1 MDRAQ
6 AQANLLLKIRTGS
19 QLYGTARP
27 DSDEDFAGVFAPL
40 APWVYGMRRVEQ
52 VDCGHVAKDAAGKN
66 TAEAVDFTAY
76 EVRKFARLALD
87 NNPNVL
93 ELLFADAPNVVHVT
107 PLGQRLLDGRGL
119 FPHRGL
125 VKRFVGYATSQR
137 HKMRIRIQHYGALK
151 DALAWLDE
159 QHAANPSISLAE
171 VKGHRD
177 ALHQK
182 PPPGFA
188 WKASHAQV
196 GDQSYG
202 YHERVKN
209 VRKKVGA
216 RLASATNRTVL
227 FERHGF
233 DTKFAS
239 HLIRLLMEC
248 RELVQTGTL
257 VFPLAYADELRAI
270 REGALTMP
278 EIEARATA
286 IEDEIRAV
294 TNSPLRTKTAFDEV
308 DALVQDIV
316 RDHLEG
322 AV

>member
-1 MDRAQ
+1 M
-6 AQANLLLKIRTGS
+6 
-19 QLYGTARP
+19 
-27 DSDEDFAGVFAPL
+27 
-40 APWVYGMRRVEQ
+40 
-52 VDCGHVAKDAAGKN
+52 
-66 TAEAVDFTAY
+66 
-76 EVRKFARLALD
+76 
-87 NNPNVL
+87 
-93 ELLFADAPNVVHVT
+93 LFD
-107 PLGQRLLDGRGL
+107 
-119 FPHRGL
+119 
-125 VKRFVGYATSQR
+125 
-137 HKMRIRIQHYGALK
+137 
-151 DALAWLDE
+151 
-159 QHAANPSISLAE
+159 
-171 VKGHRD
+171 
-177 ALHQK
+177 
-182 PPPGFA
+182 
-188 WKASHAQV
+188 
-196 GDQSYG
+196 
-202 YHERVKN
+202 
-209 VRKKVGA
+209 
-216 RLASATNRTVL
+216 
-227 FERHGF
+227 RHGF